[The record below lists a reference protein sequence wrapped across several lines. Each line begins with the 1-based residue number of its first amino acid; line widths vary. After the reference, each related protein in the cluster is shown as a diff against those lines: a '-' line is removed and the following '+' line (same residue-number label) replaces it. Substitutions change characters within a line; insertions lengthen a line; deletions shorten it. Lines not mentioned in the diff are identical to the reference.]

1 MPSRSEITY
10 FGAGPALLPTDV
22 LEKAAQALIDYE
34 HTGLGI
40 AEHSHRSEL
49 ATNIINEAKADLA
62 SYIDI
67 PEDYEVLFMQG
78 GGSGEFSATLY
89 NLVGAW
95 VTKKKAQIVA
105 NLKAPE
111 DDPRVEQELR
121 NAVEKEL
128 KTDYIVTGGW
138 SQKAS
143 EEAKRLLGP
152 EHVNIVA
159 DARQINDG
167 RYGKIPEESTW
178 NLSKDAA
185 LVYYC
190 DNETVDGVEFPAF
203 PQSLTSGPDG
213 EGPIVVADMSSNILS
228 RRIPVRNFSVIFFG
242 AQKNLGCTGVT
253 VVIIKKSLLPPK
265 TPQPP
270 AALLRRLGLPIPPII
285 FSYETIAKNNSLY
298 NTLSIFDVYI
308 AGQVLKKSLSTYNK
322 VEGQE
327 AVSAKK
333 AELIYGALDAHP
345 DVYRVVPDKS
355 VRSKMNI
362 CFRVTKNG
370 DTDGTEKAFLKEATA
385 QGLTGLKGH
394 RSVGGIRASSYNSI
408 PLEGAEKLAKFI
420 ENPKTVTGDDVLE
433 LHVHGG
439 SATVKAV
446 LAAIPRCSATHRIRY
461 AEPGEFTKRAFF
473 NDRLDLAQIESLSD
487 TLAAETEQ
495 QRRAAVR
502 GNSGALGRQYEAWR
516 EQLLLARGEI
526 EALIDFSEDQHFD
539 ESQADLLQNVTA
551 QVARMLHS
559 IELHEQG
566 SQRSELLRNGIRI
579 ALLGPPNVGKS
590 SLMNLIVG
598 REASIVSGEAGT
610 TRDIVEASL
619 DIRGYLCSFA
629 DTAGF
634 RSKGSRVINGADSGA
649 IGAVEE
655 EGIRRAKQRAQDSD
669 LVIVLASVEDG
680 QDGPFLQYD
689 QETLDLA
696 AGAEDC
702 VVVINKQDAIEKEEF
717 EKLVQDFKNTVRIQ
731 APKLAAA
738 EFVSVSC
745 KEAQA
750 GTWESKDP
758 GGIQAVITKLVAS
771 FEKMTSLPV
780 DLQDLLGVTERQR
793 QLLVKCR
800 QHLEDFM
807 TEAAPEEGLDA
818 DAVLAAEYLRYA
830 ANCLA
835 RITGR
840 DDFGDVEDVLG
851 VIFEKFCVGK

>member
-1 MPSRSEITY
+1 MLRRS
-10 FGAGPALLPTDV
+10 
-22 LEKAAQALIDYE
+22 
-34 HTGLGI
+34 
-40 AEHSHRSEL
+40 
-49 ATNIINEAKADLA
+49 
-62 SYIDI
+62 
-67 PEDYEVLFMQG
+67 
-78 GGSGEFSATLY
+78 
-89 NLVGAW
+89 
-95 VTKKKAQIVA
+95 
-105 NLKAPE
+105 
-111 DDPRVEQELR
+111 
-121 NAVEKEL
+121 
-128 KTDYIVTGGW
+128 
-138 SQKAS
+138 
-143 EEAKRLLGP
+143 
-152 EHVNIVA
+152 
-159 DARQINDG
+159 
-167 RYGKIPEESTW
+167 
-178 NLSKDAA
+178 
-185 LVYYC
+185 
-190 DNETVDGVEFPAF
+190 
-203 PQSLTSGPDG
+203 
-213 EGPIVVADMSSNILS
+213 
-228 RRIPVRNFSVIFFG
+228 
-242 AQKNLGCTGVT
+242 
-253 VVIIKKSLLPPK
+253 
-265 TPQPP
+265 
-270 AALLRRLGLPIPPII
+270 LLRRLNCKAERSRVFLSPFSIRNYNDANLTEPLWYSIASSTKPFSHRSWHTQNSESVSGLPIIDD
-285 FSYETIAKNNSLY
+285 TIYA
-298 NTLSIFDVYI
+298 LS
-308 AGQVLKKSLSTYNK
+308 
-322 VEGQE
+322 
-327 AVSAKK
+327 
-333 AELIYGALDAHP
+333 
-345 DVYRVVPDKS
+345 
-355 VRSKMNI
+355 
-362 CFRVTKNG
+362 
-370 DTDGTEKAFLKEATA
+370 TA
-385 QGLTGLKGH
+385 QG
-394 RSVGGIRASSYNSI
+394 RAGIAVIRISGPSC
-408 PLEGAEKLAKFI
+408 LEIVLDSEALVLYFPS
-420 ENPKTVTGDDVLE
+420 PKTVTGDDVLE

-771 FEKMTSLPV
+771 FEKMTSMPV